1 MPKIHL
7 TQFIQAPIER
17 VFDLNRN
24 LTLRKKGL
32 QQKGAPFLFSS
43 SKGLVDAGETITL
56 RAKHLGKTREMTARI
71 TALNAPH
78 QFVEEQVRG
87 DLKSYR
93 HEYHFKPTENG
104 TILIDVLE
112 YEGPRDLLGS
122 LAAPFFLKSILTNML
137 KQKNELVRQYAESE
151 KWRAVLE

>member
-7 TQFIQAPIER
+7 THFIQAPIER
-17 VFDLNRN
+17 VFDLNRS
-24 LTLRKKGL
+24 LAVRKKGL
-32 QQKGAPFLFSS
+32 HQKNAQVLSSS

-71 TALNAPH
+71 TAFKHPH
-78 QFVEEQVRG
+78 QFVEEQVKG

-93 HEYHFKPTENG
+93 HEYHCKPTENG
-104 TILIDVLE
+104 TILIDILE
-112 YEGPRDLLGS
+112 FEGPRDLLGS
-122 LAAPFFLKSILTNML
+122 WAAPFFLKSFFTTML
-137 KQKNELVRQYAESE
+137 NRKNDLVRQYAESD